1 MSDEHFVVRGAT
13 VSGAHRQFEAEDLR
27 ARACRLHHGRGE
39 PWPPAPGD
47 RKHAPWPVVLVRW
60 YPRVGV
66 QVVKFGIFMDFSQV
80 VEQT

>member
-1 MSDEHFVVRGAT
+1 MSDEHVIVSGRAT

-47 RKHAPWPVVLVRW
+47 RKHAPWRFFGAVVPQGGASGGEVW
-60 YPRVGV
+60 
-66 QVVKFGIFMDFSQV
+66 DFSV
-80 VEQT
+80 